1 MFYSRELLARK
12 ASLGQI
18 WLLGT
23 RQAKLDRR
31 KANKLDIARLCEE
44 ILNPP
49 VPIALRLSSIL
60 MGGVV
65 ILYEKKVMFL
75 HDDANRFLVEIRNAW
90 KVMNEPTLLPKR
102 KEKAKRKSITLP
114 ENDETSM
121 GFTNVGELEE
131 EISMGFQQYNLNM
144 VKFCDINS
152 PISSFALPF
161 LLGLVTRFGWQ
172 LDQVDD
178 YYIAG
183 DPMED
188 NATNDHHQGFLSSL
202 NFSCRCSF
210 EHVHLVENVYHYI
223 MPYTNFV
230 LFPAADD
237 NDITLFDLFQ
247 PNSNIRGQFERF
259 EEADEGTEVNFT
271 LDEHIQIPTT
281 PIPSPAQ
288 KGPQRAGGTQERHPE
303 HQLNQQFN
311 KNREARDQQRQGP
324 VKQRRK
330 PKGIITDE
338 EQTVISNHVYH
349 SWLHDT
355 SDIASRIRRKN
366 RGPASILSTFKIAK
380 LMELPST
387 VIMDDMLLKGNQ
399 EISYPEPLLD
409 LWKKSNQPLH
419 DSPSVRTSHP
429 QPQSQPQPQPHE
441 PFSKERVQSNYPM
454 DYPFEDLHSGV
465 GSPSHAAS
473 IEVQRANVVNKV
485 TPAGINQ
492 FVSPGNSGDAV
503 RYTGCSVSGD
513 GVPSGNLEVNIERVG
528 SKKKNV
534 HSTSKNSS
542 SLDTVVEVFHEADT
556 DYKLS
561 RPKRKNLEPDHDFL
575 VETQL
580 TMETP
585 AGDPPDM
592 MTENIKKH
600 MKTHFETPGAPQ
612 VESLQNLAAGL
623 NRKGAAQL
631 FYRTCVLASQGFLKV
646 QQKVA
651 FGDIFISK
659 GAKM

>member
-131 EISMGFQQYNLNM
+131 EISMGPG
-144 VKFCDINS
+144 D
-152 PISSFALPF
+152 SFRL
-161 LLGLVTRFGWQ
+161 
-172 LDQVDD
+172 
-178 YYIAG
+178 
-183 DPMED
+183 
-188 NATNDHHQGFLSSL
+188 
-202 NFSCRCSF
+202 
-210 EHVHLVENVYHYI
+210 
-223 MPYTNFV
+223 
-230 LFPAADD
+230 ADD

-247 PNSNIRGQFERF
+247 PNSNIHGQFERF
-259 EEADEGTEVNFT
+259 EEADEGTQVNFT

-281 PIPSPAQ
+281 PIPSPSQ
-288 KGPQRAGGTQERHPE
+288 KEPQRAGGTQERHPE
-303 HQLNQQFN
+303 HQLDQQFN
-311 KNREARDQQRQGP
+311 KNKEARDQQRQGS

-366 RGPASILSTFKIAK
+366 SGPASILSTFKIAK

-409 LWKKSNQPLH
+409 LWKKCSQPLH
-419 DSPSVRTSHP
+419 DSPS
-429 QPQSQPQPQPHE
+429 
-441 PFSKERVQSNYPM
+441 
-454 DYPFEDLHSGV
+454 DLHSGV

-503 RYTGCSVSGD
+503 RYTGSSVSGD

-528 SKKKNV
+528 SKKKNLQ
-534 HSTSKNSS
+534 STSKNSG

-556 DYKLS
+556 DYQLS

-585 AGDPPDM
+585 ADDPPDM

-623 NRKGAAQL
+623 NKKGAAQL

>member
-1 MFYSRELLARK
+1 
-12 ASLGQI
+12 
-18 WLLGT
+18 
-23 RQAKLDRR
+23 
-31 KANKLDIARLCEE
+31 
-44 ILNPP
+44 
-49 VPIALRLSSIL
+49 
-60 MGGVV
+60 
-65 ILYEKKVMFL
+65 
-75 HDDANRFLVEIRNAW
+75 
-90 KVMNEPTLLPKR
+90 MNEPTLLPKR

-114 ENDETSM
+114 ENDESSM

-131 EISMGFQQYNLNM
+131 EISMGSQQYNLNM
-144 VKFCDINS
+144 
-152 PISSFALPF
+152 
-161 LLGLVTRFGWQ
+161 Q

-178 YYIAG
+178 YYITS
-183 DPMED
+183 DPMEG
-188 NATNDHHQGFLSSL
+188 NAINDHHQGFLSSL

-210 EHVHLVENVYHYI
+210 EHVHQVENVYHYT
-223 MPYTNFV
+223 MPYTNMPYTNLV

-259 EEADEGTEVNFT
+259 EEADEGTQVNFT
-271 LDEHIQIPTT
+271 LDEHTQIPTT

-288 KGPQRAGGTQERHPE
+288 KEPQRGQSTIIALDAGGTQERHPE
-303 HQLNQQFN
+303 HQLDQQFN

-330 PKGIITDE
+330 PKGIITDD
-338 EQTVISNHVYH
+338 EQTVISNYVYH

-419 DSPSVRTSHP
+419 DSPSGKLINIIPYTVGT
-429 QPQSQPQPQPHE
+429 SQPQPQPHE
-441 PFSKERVQSNYPM
+441 PSSKER
-454 DYPFEDLHSGV
+454 PFEDLHSGV

-492 FVSPGNSGDAV
+492 FVSPENSGDAV
-503 RYTGCSVSGD
+503 RYTGNSVSGD

-534 HSTSKNSS
+534 HSTSKKSG

-585 AGDPPDM
+585 ADDPPDM

-623 NRKGAAQL
+623 NKKGAAQL